1 MTLVCGKVGKRALI
15 ASTQGAL
22 EPLDAA
28 LHADSTLA
36 LLREPQKKSKKWKF
50 TPDWRKLTSLAAAGC
65 R

>member
-1 MTLVCGKVGKRALI
+1 MTLVCDKVGKRALI

-36 LLREPQKKSKKWKF
+36 LLREPQKRAKSGNSH
-50 TPDWRKLTSLAAAGC
+50 PIGES
-65 R
+65 

>member
-36 LLREPQKKSKKWKF
+36 LLREPQKRAKSGNSH
-50 TPDWRKLTSLAAAGC
+50 PIGES
-65 R
+65 